1 MCYRGLHRYQPG
13 HLEQPEKVFDWKK
26 LENLYYRD
34 RKFSVEVS
42 SEQSQ
47 GGVKQ
52 YSWYGPTKVIKAL
65 WHAAIHAHQFYLDR
79 RQSAKNSSTKGQ
91 LMRNRMESSLCLGFQ
106 KQVQDIEARLDQ
118 GQRINIDERL
128 FSNQPEVQLI
138 SSVKE
143 ESPEKRARELEAMMM
158 LKEKRKQLEDQY
170 YQRVEQLKMI
180 LKKEAELTSIIPSD
194 LRQGSTNANP
204 RLVQ

>member
-1 MCYRGLHRYQPG
+1 M
-13 HLEQPEKVFDWKK
+13 
-26 LENLYYRD
+26 
-34 RKFSVEVS
+34 
-42 SEQSQ
+42 
-47 GGVKQ
+47 
-52 YSWYGPTKVIKAL
+52 
-65 WHAAIHAHQFYLDR
+65 
-79 RQSAKNSSTKGQ
+79 
-91 LMRNRMESSLCLGFQ
+91 
-106 KQVQDIEARLDQ
+106 DQ

-194 LRQGSTNANP
+194 LRKYQNSDDDSWEAEMKNKKQIKSIQQTTFTNSNIKDQFQP
-204 RLVQ
+204 NSSQNQPQIVLKMTRVSKYVLNCNNKFNQEVN

>member
-1 MCYRGLHRYQPG
+1 MLLFMLINSILIDDNLQKTP
-13 HLEQPEKVFDWKK
+13 LPKVS
-26 LENLYYRD
+26 LQAG
-34 RKFSVEVS
+34 SP
-42 SEQSQ
+42 
-47 GGVKQ
+47 VKIA
-52 YSWYGPTKVIKAL
+52 T
-65 WHAAIHAHQFYLDR
+65 F
-79 RQSAKNSSTKGQ
+79 
-91 LMRNRMESSLCLGFQ
+91 LGFQ

-194 LRQGSTNANP
+194 LRQGSTNAKP
-204 RLVQ
+204 RLVR

>member
-1 MCYRGLHRYQPG
+1 
-13 HLEQPEKVFDWKK
+13 
-26 LENLYYRD
+26 
-34 RKFSVEVS
+34 
-42 SEQSQ
+42 
-47 GGVKQ
+47 
-52 YSWYGPTKVIKAL
+52 
-65 WHAAIHAHQFYLDR
+65 
-79 RQSAKNSSTKGQ
+79 
-91 LMRNRMESSLCLGFQ
+91 MEDYTSLGFQ
-106 KQVQDIEARLDQ
+106 KQVQDIEARLDK

-194 LRQGSTNANP
+194 LR
-204 RLVQ
+204 

>member
-1 MCYRGLHRYQPG
+1 M
-13 HLEQPEKVFDWKK
+13 
-26 LENLYYRD
+26 
-34 RKFSVEVS
+34 
-42 SEQSQ
+42 
-47 GGVKQ
+47 
-52 YSWYGPTKVIKAL
+52 
-65 WHAAIHAHQFYLDR
+65 
-79 RQSAKNSSTKGQ
+79 
-91 LMRNRMESSLCLGFQ
+91 
-106 KQVQDIEARLDQ
+106 QDIEARLDQ

-194 LRQGSTNANP
+194 LRQGSTNSSCRSGDQLCPNFQN
-204 RLVQ
+204 R

>member
-1 MCYRGLHRYQPG
+1 MLLFMLINSILIDGNLQKTPLPKVSLHAGIP
-13 HLEQPEKVFDWKK
+13 
-26 LENLYYRD
+26 
-34 RKFSVEVS
+34 
-42 SEQSQ
+42 
-47 GGVKQ
+47 VKIA
-52 YSWYGPTKVIKAL
+52 T
-65 WHAAIHAHQFYLDR
+65 F
-79 RQSAKNSSTKGQ
+79 
-91 LMRNRMESSLCLGFQ
+91 LGFQ

-194 LRQGSTNANP
+194 LRLVYTNLSIRYGP
-204 RLVQ
+204 VTTLSEL